1 MFSIAAIN
9 DTDSKSQWE
18 PLAPTKE
25 AQEFHLSQTYHEGLL
40 KLQAKEYDKARK
52 LLESVLKDPIIANA
66 KVDSS
71 ASDSHL
77 LQLRFLA
84 LKNLASVFL
93 QQGSTH
99 YENALHCYLQ
109 AVEIDSK
116 DSVVW
121 NQLGTLSCSMG
132 LLSIS
137 RWAFEQGLLC
147 SPNNWNCME
156 KLLEVLIA
164 IGDEVACLSVSE
176 LILRHWP
183 SHSRALHVK
192 STIEESEPL
201 PFAPRGID
209 KLEPKHVRLKFP
221 NKRKRSESLD
231 EDVAFKKLNQN
242 KELHLTEGSWV
253 ALADA
258 LLEVLIPLNLQGSAM
273 DPEKVCNSPDI
284 RLSINL
290 PGRSEAV
297 LNTVEEKG
305 PSGENSDFGDGN
317 IERSSAK
324 EKQFNTEEEQPH
336 ERRSSRL
343 ERLRSRKPGKEE
355 SDSSCVKDHAKVVIQ
370 YLEPFIAGG
379 LGSQYPVQGDTTTSS
394 WLGNSEYHKVSAFVR
409 ENSKNYGAY
418 HVGHLLLEEVARQD
432 LIYQDAFVK
441 FLELEQLT
449 RHWGKERTAECNIFL
464 AELYYDFGLCSPPG
478 SKQSEF
484 MSESSYHLCKIIES
498 VALDYPFHLS
508 CALNEG
514 GLLVDSF
521 KETGGIS
528 MDTSTK
534 SNPNLH
540 SSLLMKNS
548 SFWARFFWLSGRLSI
563 LDGNKAKSC
572 DEFFISLSLLA
583 KRENMEDSV
592 CSVRRPHCKAVKEL
606 TVDRVLYEINILKV
620 NFLMEKT
627 VINMMEQN
635 KYLECVSLLSPLLFS
650 TQDVYIDSFSLTMAD
665 KKDEKTT
672 SIDLMALDVLI
683 EACQKTKPMNV
694 EMYFNCHYRKLKI
707 LMAMMG
713 FNRCI
718 TSFKSSDPLLDLSA
732 SPNFDIDSNES
743 SIKQCSH
750 LVVEEVKGLSD
761 CISQVKKVINHGGDS
776 EGLTIPV
783 SSICQMQSLLL
794 LIMSYLLNILVCNK
808 DAEHVI
814 SNQAESTCFIDAA
827 IVFCKLQH
835 LSITTPIKTQI
846 DLIVAMHDLLAEY
859 GLCCAGEGGKGE
871 EGTFLRFAI
880 KHLLTLDMKF
890 KSSFNLLNKESMRC
904 EEVSQSSLVNVSV
917 EDPKSDTLDI
927 CMDWTKIDEINSVKK
942 DVSEGIISEGISS
955 CRVHDEDSKEIECK
969 NRGGV
974 GTDSKFTK
982 GENSSNQLIECG
994 NELSEDE
1001 REELESKIE
1010 NALDQC
1016 FFCLYGL
1023 NLRSD
1028 SSYEDDLVMHK
1039 NTSRG
1044 DYQTKEQCA
1053 DVFKYVLPYAKAS
1066 SKTGLVK
1073 LRRVLRAIRKHFL
1086 QPPED
1091 LLAGN
1096 PIDKFLD
1103 DSDLCED
1110 KLTEEAGSDGFLET
1124 ITKTMF
1130 PDVGGLA
1137 QYKTTLLRRS
1147 EPYLEV
1153 YCNLYYFLA
1162 VSEETSATD
1171 KWPGFVLTKEGEE
1184 FVKQNTKLFKYDLM
1198 YNPLRFESWQ
1208 RLGNF
1213 YDEEVDLLLNDGSK
1227 HVNVVGWRKTSTLS
1241 ERVETSRRRSR
1252 RCLLMSLALAKTSAQ
1267 QCEIHELLALV
1278 YYDSLQNVV
1287 PFYDQRSVLPLK
1299 DAAWTVFC
1307 ENSMKHFKKAFTLK
1321 QDWLHAFYLGKLSEK
1336 LGYSHEIALSYYDKA
1351 IALNITAVDPVY
1363 RMHASRLK
1371 LLVKFGKQNLEI
1383 LKVISANSF
1392 SHSVKET
1399 VISILDDVD
1408 SSFLNTME
1416 RCVKINS
1423 MEIKHEGLLKM
1434 DRAWSMLYND
1444 CLSAL
1449 ETCIE
1454 GDLKHFHKARYMLS
1468 QGLYKRGE
1476 SGDIDKAK
1484 EHLSFCFK
1492 SSRSSFTINM
1502 WEIDSTVKKGR
1513 RKAPGSAANKKNL
1526 EVNLPESSRK
1536 FITCIRKYLLFY
1548 LKLLE
1553 ETGDRFTLE
1562 RAYITLRGDKRFSL
1576 CVEDLIPVAVGRY
1589 LKALISTMHHCQNAS
1604 FGPASSSD
1612 NVLDR
1617 IFALFIEQGSLWPE
1631 ICSLPEIESPDTS
1644 ESIVYGYLHEHIVL
1658 LEENGKMETL
1668 ETINEKIRKR
1678 FKSLKSSN
1686 NSCAKVC
1693 SHASVAWCR
1702 SLIYNLAQITPL
1714 SCGFSSGI
1722 QDLNFTDIG
1731 ADNSQLLCIDLHPHE
1746 LWSTT
1751 FQDPTYLEKVQTK
1764 WSAVL
1769 SKLKSI
1775 KIKKASDENLETANN
1790 LLRACF
1796 NFYRESSSVVL
1807 SYGLS
1812 FYLVPSQLPIDTPLN
1827 PSMSGIEALDLSIP
1841 RKLLLW
1847 AYALLHGRYANIST
1861 VVKHCEEITKSKMK
1875 RGSGT
1880 SPALSNTPAASPS
1893 VTGSVKNAPN
1903 SARFIDFGSTHVITV
1918 GTGSL
1923 SSTNTTSA
1931 GNPILSSDENGK
1943 NLFASP
1949 QRHLCTAFDAERSKN
1964 LMAHD
1969 ENTKGD

>member
-52 LLESVLKDPIIANA
+52 LLESVLQDPIIANA
-66 KVDSS
+66 K
-71 ASDSHL
+71 
-77 LQLRFLA
+77 
-84 LKNLASVFL
+84 
-93 QQGSTH
+93 
-99 YENALHCYLQ
+99 

-221 NKRKRSESLD
+221 NKRKGSESLD
-231 EDVAFKKLNQN
+231 EDVAFKKMKQN

-258 LLEVLIPLNLQGSAM
+258 LLEILLPSNLQGSAM
-273 DPEKVCNSPDI
+273 DPAKVCNSPDI

-297 LNTVEEKG
+297 MNTVEEKG

-317 IERSSAK
+317 IERSSVK
-324 EKQFNTEEEQPH
+324 EKEFNIEEEQPH

-370 YLEPFIAGG
+370 YLEPFIADG

-432 LIYQDAFVK
+432 LIYQDAFFK

-498 VALDYPFHLS
+498 VAVDYPFHLS

-521 KETGGIS
+521 KETSRIS
-528 MDTSTK
+528 MDISTK

-540 SSLLMKNS
+540 GSLLMKNS
-548 SFWARFFWLSGRLSI
+548 LFWARFFWLSGRLSI
-563 LDGNKAKSC
+563 FDGNKAKSC

-592 CSVRRPHCKAVKEL
+592 CSVHRPHCKAVKEL

-620 NFLMEKT
+620 SFLMEKT

-650 TQDVYIDSFSLTMAD
+650 TQDIYIDSFSLTMAD
-665 KKDEKTT
+665 KKDVKTI

-718 TSFKSSDPLLDLSA
+718 TSFKSSDPSLDLSA
-732 SPNFDIDSNES
+732 SPNFDIDSDKS

-761 CISQVKKVINHGGDS
+761 CISQVKKVIDHREDS
-776 EGLTIPV
+776 EGLTVPV

-814 SNQAESTCFIDAA
+814 SNQAENSCFIDAA

-835 LSITTPIKTQI
+835 LNITTPIKTQI

-890 KSSFNLLNKESMRC
+890 KSSFNLLNKEPTRC
-904 EEVSQSSLVNVSV
+904 EELSQSSLVNVSV
-917 EDPKSDTLDI
+917 EDPKSDTLHI
-927 CMDWTKIDEINSVKK
+927 WMDWTKIDEVNSVKK

-955 CRVHDEDSKEIECK
+955 CKVHDEDSKEIECK
-969 NRGGV
+969 NHGGV

-1073 LRRVLRAIRKHFL
+1073 LRRVLRAIRKHFP

-1110 KLTEEAGSDGFLET
+1110 KLAEEAGSDGFPET

-1162 VSEETSATD
+1162 VSEEMSATD

-1227 HVNVVGWRKTSTLS
+1227 HVNVVGWRKTPTLS

-1267 QCEIHELLALV
+1267 KCEIHELLALV

-1351 IALNITAVDPVY
+1351 IALNISAVDPVY

-1399 VISILDDVD
+1399 VISILDDMD

-1416 RCVKINS
+1416 RCVQINS
-1423 MEIKHEGLLKM
+1423 KGKKHEGLLKM
-1434 DRAWSMLYND
+1434 DTAWSMLYND

-1454 GDLKHFHKARYMLS
+1454 GDLKHFHKARYMLA

-1484 EHLSFCFK
+1484 EHLSFCFR

-1513 RKAPGSAANKKNL
+1513 RKAPGSAGNKRNL

-1553 ETGDRFTLE
+1553 ETGDRCTLE
-1562 RAYITLRGDKRFSL
+1562 RAYVILRGDKRFSL

-1589 LKALISTMHHCQNAS
+1589 LKALISTMHRCQT
-1604 FGPASSSD
+1604 D

-1644 ESIVYGYLHEHIVL
+1644 ESIIYGYLHEHIVL

-1714 SCGFSSGI
+1714 SCGLSSGI
-1722 QDLNFTDIG
+1722 QDLNLTDVG
-1731 ADNSQLLCIDLHPHE
+1731 ADNSQLLCIDLQPHE

-1751 FQDPTYLEKVQTK
+1751 SEDPTYLEKVQTK

-1769 SKLKSI
+1769 SKLKNI

-1796 NFYRESSSVVL
+1796 NFYRESSSFVL

-1812 FYLVPSQLPIDTPLN
+1812 FYLVPPQLAIDTPLN

-1847 AYALLHGRYANIST
+1847 AYALLHGRYANISI

-1875 RGSGT
+1875 RGSGL

-1903 SARFIDFGSTHVITV
+1903 SGGCIDFDSTHVTTV

-1949 QRHLCTAFDAERSKN
+1949 QRQLCAAFDAERSKN
-1964 LMAHD
+1964 VMAHD
-1969 ENTKGD
+1969 EDTKGD